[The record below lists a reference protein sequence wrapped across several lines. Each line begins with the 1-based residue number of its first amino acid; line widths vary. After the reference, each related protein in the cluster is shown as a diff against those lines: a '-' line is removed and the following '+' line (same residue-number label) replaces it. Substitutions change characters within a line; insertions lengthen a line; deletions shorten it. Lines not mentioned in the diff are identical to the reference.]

1 MMIKCVKVDTKFS
14 VVKGDPGTTEV
25 ISKQKLCTA
34 LDLCDL
40 RNEYQLHLSQKI
52 KLAYL
57 LL

>member
-1 MMIKCVKVDTKFS
+1 MKFS
-14 VVKGDPGTTEV
+14 VVKGDPGITEV

-40 RNEYQLHLSQKI
+40 RKGYHFRLSQKI
-52 KLAYL
+52 KLACL